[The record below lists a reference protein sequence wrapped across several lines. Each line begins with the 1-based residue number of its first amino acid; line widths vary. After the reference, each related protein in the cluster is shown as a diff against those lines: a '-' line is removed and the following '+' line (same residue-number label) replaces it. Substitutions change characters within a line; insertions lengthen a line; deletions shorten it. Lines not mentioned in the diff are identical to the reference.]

1 MDRLKRIEKAKN
13 YYKNNFTPEEQ
24 QMHVNFTVDA
34 IKVLLSN
41 FENSFVTNNDEDLFN
56 LAMIEDFQYFLE
68 NIKLKK

>member
-1 MDRLKRIEKAKN
+1 MKRLKRIEAGRN

-34 IKVLLSN
+34 IQELLTD
-41 FENSFVTNNDEDLFN
+41 FENSFVTNDDTDLFN
-56 LAMIEDFQYFLE
+56 LAMIEDFQNFLE

>member
-1 MDRLKRIEKAKN
+1 MGRLKRIQKAKD

-34 IKVLLSN
+34 VKELLSD
-41 FENSFVTNNDEDLFN
+41 FENSFVTNNDKDLFK

>member
-1 MDRLKRIEKAKN
+1 MDRLKRIEKARDYFKD
-13 YYKNNFTPEEQ
+13 NFTPEEQ

-34 IKVLLSN
+34 VKELLSD
-41 FENSFVTNNDEDLFN
+41 FENSFVTNNDKDLFN

>member
-1 MDRLKRIEKAKN
+1 MDRLKRIEKARDYFKD
-13 YYKNNFTPEEQ
+13 NFTPEEQ

-34 IKVLLSN
+34 VNELLSD
-41 FENSFVTNNDEDLFN
+41 FENSFVTNNDKDLFN

>member
-1 MDRLKRIEKAKN
+1 MDRLKRIEKAKD
-13 YYKNNFTPEEQ
+13 YYKNNFTSEEQ

-34 IKVLLSN
+34 VKELLSD
-41 FENSFVTNNDEDLFN
+41 FENSFVTNNDKDLFN

>member
-1 MDRLKRIEKAKN
+1 MDRLKRIEKARD
-13 YYKNNFTPEEQ
+13 YFKNNFTPEEQ

-34 IKVLLSN
+34 VKELLSD
-41 FENSFVTNNDEDLFN
+41 FENSFVTNNDKDLFN

>member
-1 MDRLKRIEKAKN
+1 MGRLKRIQKAKD

-34 IKVLLSN
+34 VKELLSD
-41 FENSFVTNNDEDLFN
+41 FENSFVTNNDKDLFN